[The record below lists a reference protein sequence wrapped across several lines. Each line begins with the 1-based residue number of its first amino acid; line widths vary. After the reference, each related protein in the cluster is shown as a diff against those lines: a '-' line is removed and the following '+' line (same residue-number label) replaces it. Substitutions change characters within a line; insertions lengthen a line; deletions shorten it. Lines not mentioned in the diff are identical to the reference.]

1 MDDSSE
7 KNIHCGNYIMA
18 ESRAMNMDHTNV
30 KHEQDHSIGWRE
42 EYLQRRYKL
51 IA

>member
-7 KNIHCGNYIMA
+7 KNILCGNYIMA
-18 ESRAMNMDHTNV
+18 ESCAMNMDLTNV
-30 KHEQDHSIGWRE
+30 KHEQDHFGWRE